1 MTTNEALYNKNLLSK
16 KLSVGCDELS
26 EDITELL
33 KSKLIESVGNRCLKE
48 GYVNKDTIKIVN
60 RTIGKINPNHFNG
73 EVYYNIQYEADVCYP
88 KKDMVVSCK
97 IKNIN
102 QLGIMAEEDCLTI
115 VVAKQYMD
123 KTIDI
128 GKFMIGQKINVSIL
142 GSRFDL
148 NDKFIT
154 IIGTLA

>member
-16 KLSVGCDELS
+16 KLSISCDELS
-26 EDITELL
+26 EDIEELL

-48 GYVNKDTIKIVN
+48 GYVNKDTIKVVN

-123 KTIDI
+123 KTVDI
-128 GKFMIGQKINVSIL
+128 GKFTIGQKINVSIL